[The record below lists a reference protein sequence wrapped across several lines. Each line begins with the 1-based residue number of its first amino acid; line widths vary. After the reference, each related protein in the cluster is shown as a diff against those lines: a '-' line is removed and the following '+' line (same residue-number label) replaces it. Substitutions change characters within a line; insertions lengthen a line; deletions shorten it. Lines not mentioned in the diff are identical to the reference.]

1 MSQKKGVAKISRKEE
16 EEDDDDDSRENSS
29 PCRKSLAERKGM
41 WGYNNNLNFTV
52 YSSANC
58 TAVQY
63 PGNSRQ

>member
-41 WGYNNNLNFTV
+41 WGYTV
-52 YSSANC
+52 
-58 TAVQY
+58 TTT
-63 PGNSRQ
+63 

>member
-16 EEDDDDDSRENSS
+16 EDDDDDDDSRENSS

-52 YSSANC
+52 YSSAKLYSC
-58 TAVQY
+58 TV
-63 PGNSRQ
+63 PG